1 MNAIKEGAR
10 VRDFI
15 RLLHTLESLYVELG
29 AVVRRKLEA
38 MRHCRLDD
46 LRRLGEQ
53 EQELTVRVRERAGFG
68 RQLLQAVA
76 AASGKSPAPANALCV
91 TQILAWVAPDERAPI
106 AAAVDRLRRAIFQ
119 TAQANR
125 IVEAASRET
134 LNHLRWVF
142 LSVRPQGDRPTG
154 YSGSG
159 APLAVL
165 DQRILDAVG

>member
-1 MNAIKEGAR
+1 MNTVMESSR

-15 RLLHTLESLYVELG
+15 RLLSTLESLYVELG
-29 AVVRRKLEA
+29 AVVRHKLEA

-46 LRRLGEQ
+46 LRRLGHQ

-68 RQLLQAVA
+68 RQLLHAAA
-76 AASGKSPAPANALCV
+76 AASGKAPAPANALCV
-91 TQILAWVAPDERAPI
+91 TQVLAWVAPDDRAPLS
-106 AAAVDRLRRAIFQ
+106 AAVDRLRTAIFQ
-119 TAQANR
+119 TAQTNR
-125 IVEAASRET
+125 IVEAATRET

-142 LSVRPQGDRPTG
+142 LSVRPQSDRPTG

-159 APLAVL
+159 APLAIV